1 MPAKAK
7 GKCSVF
13 LKKTD
18 MYSETIGPTFNG
30 LKTYPTKFGGCLTI
44 LSLIIT
50 MGWLAVQ
57 FSYIVLFNNSQI
69 TTSRANID
77 PNNTNTPPL
86 WNITSKQM
94 IVANSI
100 FTLNTDVFPN
110 DTASYLTALYVTTE
124 FDPVTFNPNFT
135 YYNSTDCANV
145 FSNPNDIRL

>member
-1 MPAKAK
+1 MPAKDK

-44 LSLIIT
+44 LSFIII

-57 FSYIVLFNNSQI
+57 FSYIVLFNSSQI

-77 PNNTNTPPL
+77 PLNNGNPL
-86 WNITSKQM
+86 WNITS
-94 IVANSI
+94 
-100 FTLNTDVFPN
+100 
-110 DTASYLTALYVTTE
+110 
-124 FDPVTFNPNFT
+124 
-135 YYNSTDCANV
+135 
-145 FSNPNDIRL
+145 